1 MEILSVAVLFLMFF
15 GGYYFFGLNLT
26 EKQRDN
32 VARNLPP
39 DYDSGSGIPVD
50 ENDNPI
56 EKKTD
61 SIDRSELLKY
71 IISVLSEQQ
80 DKSLPVLYKNQ
91 TYRLEFD
98 DFGIVWITDG
108 ANEKVVKFENVSN
121 EELLSIN
128 NYFKKNKKWLK
139 KRAKKRWRKY

>member
-1 MEILSVAVLFLMFF
+1 MEIISSIALFLMII
-15 GGYYFFGLNLT
+15 GGYYFFGFNLT

-32 VARNLPP
+32 VRRNLPP
-39 DYDSGSGIPVD
+39 DYDSGGGIPVD

-56 EKKTD
+56 EKKTN

-80 DKSLPVLYKNQ
+80 DKFLPVLYKNQ
-91 TYRLEFD
+91 TYGLELD

-108 ANEKVVKFENVSN
+108 ANEKVIKLENVSN
-121 EELLSIN
+121 DELLRIN
-128 NYFKKNKKWLK
+128 NYFKKNMKWLK
-139 KRAKKRWRKY
+139 KRNKKRWRKY